1 MNIASLQKVIGAVA
15 EFESLGAVLQSVV
28 RGLAEQPDMALTR
41 IWLAGAG
48 DICSD
53 CYMRRACQDQTR
65 CLHLAASAGNPLD
78 ASEQPWTS
86 VAGHFRRIPLEA
98 QITKVAHIG
107 ATGEPVLI
115 QIEQGAGKQRWIAR
129 PEWMREQQIR
139 SFAGQPLVVEGQ
151 VMGVLAVFS
160 RAPLGERDLTSLRAF
175 ADQAAVAIAL
185 ARTADHLRILLEMNN
200 TVVATTSPE
209 ALLHSIAESLRRG
222 VQFDWAALAL
232 HVPERGLFRLLAAEG
247 HRKLEYFQ
255 PGRELDCRESSA
267 GWVFENQRPI
277 LRADLQQEHEY
288 ANERWLAAEGLCSQC
303 IVPLIIRGT
312 CIGVLAVA
320 SEKKNLYGE
329 ADAGFLQEVAN
340 QIALAVE
347 NIKAYQEVKTL
358 QERLEKENTYLQEE
372 IRTEHGFDEIIGH
385 SPCLLKLLR
394 QVEQV
399 APTTSNVLI
408 YGETGTGKELI
419 ARAIHDRSPRANRP
433 LVKVNC
439 GSIPAGLVESELFG
453 HVKGAFTGAM
463 SNRTG
468 RFELADEG
476 TIFLDEIGEL
486 PLDTQVKLLR
496 VLQEREFEPVGS
508 SRTVRVDVRIIAATN
523 RDLEE
528 AVRTGR
534 FRSDLFYRLN
544 VLPLHVPALRERRGD
559 IPQLVLF
566 FLNRYAKKEA
576 RKIER
581 VTPET
586 MEILAN
592 YAWPGNIRELQNVV
606 ERGVVLSR
614 GPALILGRDLLPL
627 ENTEPGGDREFDIAE
642 GDGMGVCSLEE
653 VEKRHIAFVLERTGG
668 MIAGP
673 KGAASVLKLHPNTLR
688 SRMQRLGLKW
698 PGHDIS

>member
-1 MNIASLQKVIGAVA
+1 MNIASLQRVIGAVA
-15 EFESLGAVLQSVV
+15 EFQSLSAVLQSVV
-28 RGLAEQPDMALTR
+28 RGLAEQPDMVLTR
-41 IWLAGAG
+41 IWLAGPG
-48 DICSD
+48 DICGE

-78 ASEQPWTS
+78 ASEHPWTS
-86 VAGHFRRIPLEA
+86 VTGHFRRIPLEA
-98 QITKVAHIG
+98 QVTKVAHIG

-115 QIEQGAGKQRWIAR
+115 QIEQGAEKQRWIAR
-129 PEWMREQQIR
+129 PEWMREQQVR
-139 SFAGQPLVVEGQ
+139 SFAGQPLMLEGQ

-160 RAPLGERDLTSLRAF
+160 RAPLGERDLTCLRAF

-185 ARTADHLRILLEMNN
+185 ARTADHLRMLLEINN
-200 TVVATTSPE
+200 TIIATTSAE
-209 ALLHSIAESLRRG
+209 ILLHSIAESLHRA

-232 HVPERGLFRLLAAEG
+232 HVPERGVFRLPAVKG
-247 HRKLEYFQ
+247 HRQLEYFQ
-255 PGRELDCRESSA
+255 PGREVDCRENSV
-267 GWVFENQRPI
+267 GWVFENKRPI
-277 LRADLQQEHEY
+277 LRGDLQREQEHD
-288 ANERWLAAEGLCSQC
+288 NERGLAAGGLRSHC

-312 CIGVLAVA
+312 CVGVLAVA
-320 SEKKNLYGE
+320 SENKNLYGE
-329 ADAGFLQEVAN
+329 AEAGFLQEVAN

-347 NIKAYQEVKTL
+347 NIKSYQEVKAL
-358 QERLEKENTYLQEE
+358 KERLEKENTCLREE
-372 IRTEHGFDEIIGH
+372 MRTEHGFDEIIGH
-385 SPCLLKLLR
+385 SACLLKLLR
-394 QVEQV
+394 QAEQV
-399 APTTSNVLI
+399 APTSSNVLI
-408 YGETGTGKELI
+408 CRETGTGKELI
-419 ARAIHDRSPRANRP
+419 ARAVHDRSPRAGRP

-468 RFELADEG
+468 RFELADGG

-508 SRTVRVDVRIIAATN
+508 SRTVQADVRIIAATN

-528 AVRTGR
+528 AVRAGR

-544 VLPLHVPALRERRGD
+544 VLPLHVPALRERRSD

-566 FLNRYAKKEA
+566 FLDRYAKKEA

-614 GPALILGRDLLPL
+614 GLLEGRITYGEIGEIEKLCEEALATKHRLTLDLS
-627 ENTEPGGDREFDIAE
+627 GVSFVAREGVVLMQKLAQRHAE
-642 GDGMGVCSLEE
+642 ITNCSG
-653 VEKRHIAFVLERTGG
+653 FVAEQ
-668 MIAGP
+668 
-673 KGAASVLKLHPNTLR
+673 LR
-688 SRMQRLGLKW
+688 MEYEF
-698 PGHDIS
+698 